1 MTWSY
6 SGDPSASNLDEV
18 RFWSQLTDTNDQR
31 LSNEEIT
38 FLGTKESSN
47 REAAAACCEV
57 LATKYSAEADIKA
70 GASGELSIKMS
81 QLSKQFSEM
90 AIKLREESA
99 KLAGPWAA
107 SISISEKEAQEDRD
121 DRVKPAFARD
131 QWKSDGLA
139 GGSAVQDWN
148 DRGTK

>member
-1 MTWSY
+1 MTWTY
-6 SGDPSASNLDEV
+6 DGDPGGSNLSEI
-18 RFWSQLTDTNDQR
+18 RFWAQLTNSSDER
-31 LSNEEIT
+31 LSDEEIA
-38 FLGTKESSN
+38 FLRTKENSN

-99 KLAGPWAA
+99 KLAGPYAA
-107 SISISEKEAQEDRD
+107 SISIAEKEAQEDRD

-131 QWKSDGLA
+131 KWKNDWTA

-148 DRGTK
+148 DSGSK